1 MRMKTGRSH
10 ISLRGNLNVHG
21 NTLHGLYSIGT
32 KYGASANKEFLE
44 FKLYIITHF
53 LNPILDKQ
61 YDLIKNNYFNFEYII
76 NRLESFKTREND
88 EEIDFLVKVMGILQ
102 YSTNVRISF
111 DEAKKKL
118 YGADNENRLLV
129 ETSRI
134 VLQSQYEIYNILF
147 GRPHNRNAQ
156 HTKYNMEI
164 ILDIK
169 YILDRNPGILFDE
182 VKEKLA
188 SKYGHMYLAV

>member
-1 MRMKTGRSH
+1 M
-10 ISLRGNLNVHG
+10 HG
-21 NTLHGLYSIGT
+21 NILHGLYSIGT

-147 GRPHNRNAQ
+147 GRPHKKNAQ